1 MKIPCKSLLLNSPLG
16 RVMGPLIQWRR
27 DRLAREQFWRITEA
41 DQLRAG
47 FYSRFMKAG
56 DLVFDIG
63 ANVGERS
70 KAFLMAGA
78 SVVAVEPQK
87 RCAEALRVHFRNR
100 REFRV
105 VECALGAEPGE
116 AEMRIASSSTMS
128 SLSKDW
134 IRSVTESHRMGGTKW
149 DRTELVPVRTLDA
162 LIAEYGVPQFAK
174 VDVEGYENE
183 VLKGLSRPIP
193 AMSLEF
199 TPEYF
204 RAIEE
209 CVQRLCLLGTPRFQ
223 ISLGE
228 SMQFHLSAWV
238 EGDRILDELKRVA
251 RDAFGDLYVNF
262 EDGR

>member
-1 MKIPCKSLLLNSPLG
+1 MARERFWCISEA
-16 RVMGPLIQWRR
+16 
-27 DRLAREQFWRITEA
+27 DRLRAR
-41 DQLRAG
+41 
-47 FYSRFMKAG
+47 FYSNFLQAG
-56 DLVFDIG
+56 DLAFDIG

-78 SVVAVEPQK
+78 KVVAVEPQDF
-87 RCAEALRVHFRNR
+87 CAEALQVHCRERGDFRL
-100 REFRV
+100 V
-105 VECALGAEPGE
+105 QCALGAASGE

-128 SLSKDW
+128 SLSQGW
-134 IRSVTESHRMGGTKW
+134 IQSVTESHRMGETKW
-149 DRTELVPVRTLDA
+149 DRTVRVPVRTLDS
-162 LIAEYGVPQFAK
+162 LMAEFGVPKFAK

-204 RAIEE
+204 RATEE
-209 CVQRLCLLGTPRFQ
+209 CIQRLRGLGAPRFQ

-228 SMQFHLSAWV
+228 SMEFLLPDWV
-238 EGDRILDELKRVA
+238 GGDRILDELKRVPS
-251 RDAFGDLYVNF
+251 DEFGDLYVSF